1 MMAMV
6 ERAAPPADVQHCP
19 ECGGDVQTDRGET
32 VCLSCGLIVDE
43 QQLDHGRGSRF
54 GEQRHGPPRTPTRH
68 DRGLGTNSLGWT
80 DAQGRN
86 VSSARLSR
94 MRTQQHRAR
103 FDSRAERNRM
113 LAFIEARRIATGLGH
128 GMTVVDGSCHVLR
141 RAQDRGLFLGR
152 SIESMAA
159 ASVYAVLRMMGRPV
173 ALRDVL
179 PHTAVTEEA
188 VKNGYTALNRELDL
202 PTPPPKVADRVPRIA
217 SAIDLSEEHR
227 VAAESLARAV
237 DETTVLQG
245 RNPDGAAASCIFAVA
260 GGEVRAV
267 TKTELADVTG
277 VVTATI
283 RNGFE
288 RLQES
293 DDVDL
298 DEHVA

>member
-6 ERAAPPADVQHCP
+6 ERAAPPGDVQDCP
-19 ECGGDVQTDRGET
+19 ECGGDVQTVRGET
-32 VCLSCGLIVDE
+32 VCGGCGLVVDE

-54 GEQRHGPPRTPTRH
+54 GEQRHGPPGTPTRH
-68 DRGLGTNSLGWT
+68 DRGLGTDSLGWN

-103 FDSRAERNRM
+103 FESSAERNRM
-113 LAFIEARRIATGLGH
+113 VAFIEARRIATGLGH
-128 GMTVVDGSCHVLR
+128 GMTVVDGSCDLLR
-141 RAQDRGLFLGR
+141 RAQDRRLFLGR
-152 SIESMAA
+152 SIESVAA
-159 ASVYAVLRMMGRPV
+159 ASVYAVLRMLGRPV
-173 ALRDVL
+173 ALRDIL
-179 PHTAVTEEA
+179 PHTAVTDEA
-188 VKNGYTALNRELDL
+188 MRNAYAALNRGLDL

-217 SAIDLSEEHR
+217 SAIDLCDEHR

-245 RNPDGAAASCIFAVA
+245 RNPDGAAAACIFAVA
-260 GGEVRAV
+260 GVDVRAV

-283 RNGFE
+283 RNGHE

-293 DDVDL
+293 DEVDL
-298 DEHVA
+298 DEYTA